1 MTHEGLIKFY
11 QEEADRQL
19 GEGVVQVDFIAD
31 EDVKPHETYVQGFFD
46 VYWFENG
53 YDAPILLEIISYCDA
68 DIEDSEL
75 ELLDTEASITVN
87 HELIHLQQYNEGRFI
102 EDWNGSY
109 DDNPNEIEAYA
120 NEGKGTFKIER

>member
-31 EDVKPHETYVQGFFD
+31 EDVRPHETYVQGFFD
-46 VYWFENG
+46 VYWLENG

-75 ELLDTEASITVN
+75 ELLDNEVSITVN

-102 EDWNGSY
+102 EDWSGEYN
-109 DDNPNEIEAYA
+109 DNPNEIEAYA

>member
-31 EDVKPHETYVQGFFD
+31 EDVRPHETYVQGFFD
-46 VYWFENG
+46 VYWLENG

-68 DIEDSEL
+68 DIDDSEL

-102 EDWNGSY
+102 EDWSGEYN
-109 DDNPNEIEAYA
+109 DNPNEIEAYA